1 MKKRTSRL
9 VAITLALVLCMS
21 LMPLMAMAAETNDPG
36 HSTRPLPGLYDRVF
50 GNPEDLTTASG
61 KTNNSSNGDEGRYYE
76 FHPLNKEDP
85 PARRPFGYERV
96 PKPEEPVKEPEKQPE
111 KPQEDP
117 GRIVTER
124 FIKLIE
130 TGRGFEEL
138 WSNRESPVWTLG
150 DIENY
155 LARRAGRIPTAGVG
169 FVAHH

>member
-1 MKKRTSRL
+1 MKRRTSRL
-9 VAITLALVLCMS
+9 VAITLALVLSMS
-21 LMPLMAMAAETNDPG
+21 LMPLMAMAATNDPG
-36 HSTRPLPGLYDRVF
+36 WSLRPVDPPNGLLP
-50 GNPEDLTTASG
+50 NKPEDLTTAPDNPDRDFPDRG
-61 KTNNSSNGDEGRYYE
+61 PFIWGRE
-76 FHPLNKEDP
+76 TE
-85 PARRPFGYERV
+85 
-96 PKPEEPVKEPEKQPE
+96 PEEPAKEPEEQPE
-111 KPQEDP
+111 EQPERQPDEPQEDP

-169 FVAHH
+169 FIAQP

>member
-21 LMPLMAMAAETNDPG
+21 LMPLMAMAATNDPG
-36 HSTRPLPGLYDRVF
+36 WSLRPV
-50 GNPEDLTTASG
+50 
-61 KTNNSSNGDEGRYYE
+61 
-76 FHPLNKEDP
+76 DP
-85 PARRPFGYERV
+85 PHGLLPNNPRDYAAA
-96 PKPEEPVKEPEKQPE
+96 PEEPDNDLPDRGPFIWGRETEPEEPSKEPEKQPE
-111 KPQEDP
+111 KEPEKPKDDP

-169 FVAHH
+169 FIAHP

>member
-21 LMPLMAMAAETNDPG
+21 LMPLMAMA
-36 HSTRPLPGLYDRVF
+36 V
-50 GNPEDLTTASG
+50 DLGDGVTHG
-61 KTNNSSNGDEGRYYE
+61 SSNGTASQNPGKDPTYWEETDEDSPAERPHYE
-76 FHPLNKEDP
+76 CVPRPEP
-85 PARRPFGYERV
+85 P
-96 PKPEEPVKEPEKQPE
+96 KEPEKQPE
-111 KPQEDP
+111 KEPEKPQDDP

-169 FVAHH
+169 FIAHP

>member
-21 LMPLMAMAAETNDPG
+21 LMPLMALAATNEPRPKYDDFTHGDDP
-36 HSTRPLPGLYDRVF
+36 TV
-50 GNPEDLTTASG
+50 T
-61 KTNNSSNGDEGRYYE
+61 
-76 FHPLNKEDP
+76 P
-85 PARRPFGYERV
+85 PARRPFGYERL
-96 PKPEEPVKEPEKQPE
+96 PKPEEPAKEPEKQPEKQPE

-169 FVAHH
+169 FIAHP

>member
-1 MKKRTSRL
+1 MKKRTSRI
-9 VAITLALVLCMS
+9 VAITLALVLCLS
-21 LMPLMAMAAETNDPG
+21 IMPLMAMAATNDE
-36 HSTRPLPGLYDRVF
+36 LLEAQQAYEKYNL
-50 GNPEDLTTASG
+50 NPEDLTTA
-61 KTNNSSNGDEGRYYE
+61 
-76 FHPLNKEDP
+76 PKEDP
-85 PARRPFGYERV
+85 PARRPYYERV
-96 PKPEEPVKEPEKQPE
+96 PKPEEPKEPEKPEEPE
-111 KPQEDP
+111 KPKDDP

-169 FVAHH
+169 FIAHP

>member
-1 MKKRTSRL
+1 MKKRMTRI
-9 VAITLALVLCMS
+9 VAIALALVLCLS
-21 LMPLMAMAAETNDPG
+21 IMPVKALAIDLVLPNTATGQRLPGTTNQYNDPT
-36 HSTRPLPGLYDRVF
+36 H
-50 GNPEDLTTASG
+50 GNGPN
-61 KTNNSSNGDEGRYYE
+61 TNNNG
-76 FHPLNKEDP
+76 
-85 PARRPFGYERV
+85 RRPFHLERE
-96 PKPEEPVKEPEKQPE
+96 PAPEEPEEPAKEPEKQPEKQPE

>member
-1 MKKRTSRL
+1 MKRRTSRL
-9 VAITLALVLCMS
+9 VAITLALVLCLS
-21 LMPLMAMAAETNDPG
+21 IIPVMAWAASYEPGDPG
-36 HSTRPLPGLYDRVF
+36 
-50 GNPEDLTTASG
+50 NEDWLQGQLDFERNHGIGEQDPTTA
-61 KTNNSSNGDEGRYYE
+61 
-76 FHPLNKEDP
+76 PKEDP
-85 PARRPFGYERV
+85 PARRPYYERV
-96 PKPEEPVKEPEKQPE
+96 PKPEEPKEPEKPEEPE
-111 KPQEDP
+111 KPKDDP

-169 FVAHH
+169 FIAHP

>member
-1 MKKRTSRL
+1 MKKRMTRI
-9 VAITLALVLCMS
+9 VAIALALMLCLTM
-21 LMPLMAMAAETNDPG
+21 MPVKALAVDNRPNPGDQYDLTHGSGPKTND
-36 HSTRPLPGLYDRVF
+36 H
-50 GNPEDLTTASG
+50 
-61 KTNNSSNGDEGRYYE
+61 K
-76 FHPLNKEDP
+76 
-85 PARRPFGYERV
+85 RRPVRLERE
-96 PKPEEPVKEPEKQPE
+96 PAPEAPGEPANEPAKEPEKQPE

>member
-9 VAITLALVLCMS
+9 VAITLALVLCLS
-21 LMPLMAMAAETNDPG
+21 IIPVMAWAATNEKFEDFTHGDDP
-36 HSTRPLPGLYDRVF
+36 TV
-50 GNPEDLTTASG
+50 T
-61 KTNNSSNGDEGRYYE
+61 
-76 FHPLNKEDP
+76 P
-85 PARRPFGYERV
+85 PARRPYYERV
-96 PKPEEPVKEPEKQPE
+96 PRPEPPKEPEKQPE
-111 KPQEDP
+111 KEPEKPKDDP

-138 WSNRESPVWTLG
+138 WSNREAPVWTLG

-169 FVAHH
+169 FIAHP

>member
-9 VAITLALVLCMS
+9 VAITLALVLCLS
-21 LMPLMAMAAETNDPG
+21 IIPVMAWAATNEKFEGFTHGDDP
-36 HSTRPLPGLYDRVF
+36 TV
-50 GNPEDLTTASG
+50 T
-61 KTNNSSNGDEGRYYE
+61 
-76 FHPLNKEDP
+76 P
-85 PARRPFGYERV
+85 PAKRPHYERV
-96 PKPEEPVKEPEKQPE
+96 PRPEPPKEPEKPEEPE
-111 KPQEDP
+111 KPKDDP

-169 FVAHH
+169 FIAHP

>member
-1 MKKRTSRL
+1 MKKRTSRI

-21 LMPLMAMAAETNDPG
+21 MIPVMALAMALD
-36 HSTRPLPGLYDRVF
+36 STTDTAGQNIAGTINEDNATVT
-50 GNPEDLTTASG
+50 PED
-61 KTNNSSNGDEGRYYE
+61 EE
-76 FHPLNKEDP
+76 EP
-85 PARRPFGYERV
+85 PVRPWFEYERL
-96 PKPEEPVKEPEKQPE
+96 PKPEEPAKEPEKQPE
-111 KPQEDP
+111 RQPEEPQEDP

-155 LARRAGRIPTAGVG
+155 LSRRAGRIPTAGVG
-169 FVAHH
+169 FIAHP

>member
-1 MKKRTSRL
+1 MKKRTTRI
-9 VAITLALVLCMS
+9 VAIALALVLCLS
-21 LMPLMAMAAETNDPG
+21 IMPVMAMAATNAPG
-36 HSTRPLPGLYDRVF
+36 WSLRPLNPPVPGD
-50 GNPEDLTTASG
+50 PEGLTTAPG
-61 KTNNSSNGDEGRYYE
+61 TTNDSSNGDESRYTE

-96 PKPEEPVKEPEKQPE
+96 PKPEEPEKEPEKP
-111 KPQEDP
+111 KDDP

-169 FVAHH
+169 FIAHP

>member
-1 MKKRTSRL
+1 MKKRTARI
-9 VAITLALVLCMS
+9 VAVTLALVLCMS
-21 LMPLMAMAAETNDPG
+21 MMPVMAWAASIDDRERNVQYIFVPGQTLTVTPVPVPNDNGRHPHGFGREDVPVEPEKVPET
-36 HSTRPLPGLYDRVF
+36 
-50 GNPEDLTTASG
+50 
-61 KTNNSSNGDEGRYYE
+61 
-76 FHPLNKEDP
+76 
-85 PARRPFGYERV
+85 
-96 PKPEEPVKEPEKQPE
+96 EPEKQPE
-111 KPQEDP
+111 KEPEKPKDDP

-169 FVAHH
+169 FIAHP

>member
-9 VAITLALVLCMS
+9 VAITLVLVLSMIPVMA
-21 LMPLMAMAAETNDPG
+21 LAMAIESPTDTAGQHIAGT
-36 HSTRPLPGLYDRVF
+36 
-50 GNPEDLTTASG
+50 GNPDEPTGTPREEDS
-61 KTNNSSNGDEGRYYE
+61 
-76 FHPLNKEDP
+76 
-85 PARRPFGYERV
+85 PARPSFEYERV
-96 PKPEEPVKEPEKQPE
+96 PKPEEPAKEPEKQPE
-111 KPQEDP
+111 REPDEPQEDP

-155 LARRAGRIPTAGVG
+155 LTRRAGRIPTAGVG
-169 FVAHH
+169 FIAHP

>member
-9 VAITLALVLCMS
+9 VAITLALVLCLSMI
-21 LMPLMAMAAETNDPG
+21 PVMAWAASIDDRERNVQYVFVPGQTLTVNPVPGPNDNGRHPHG
-36 HSTRPLPGLYDRVF
+36 F
-50 GNPEDLTTASG
+50 GREEVPVEPE
-61 KTNNSSNGDEGRYYE
+61 KVPE
-76 FHPLNKEDP
+76 KE
-85 PARRPFGYERV
+85 PA
-96 PKPEEPVKEPEKQPE
+96 KEPEKQPE
-111 KPQEDP
+111 KQPEKPMDDA

-169 FVAHH
+169 FIAHP

>member
-1 MKKRTSRL
+1 MKKRMTRI
-9 VAITLALVLCMS
+9 VAIALALMLCLTM
-21 LMPLMAMAAETNDPG
+21 MPIKALAVDNRSNSGDQYNDPT
-36 HSTRPLPGLYDRVF
+36 S
-50 GNPEDLTTASG
+50 GNGPNANDH
-61 KTNNSSNGDEGRYYE
+61 K
-76 FHPLNKEDP
+76 
-85 PARRPFGYERV
+85 RRPFHLERDSA
-96 PKPEEPVKEPEKQPE
+96 PEEPAKEPEKQPEEQPEKEPE

-169 FVAHH
+169 FVAHP